1 MTNTASRVSRILFK
15 EIVDGDVIKIHADSN
30 DSDSGGGARD
40 FRFGSYSE
48 LEHIFH
54 SMFPSPIQDYRRRS
68 GVTSL
73 VTIYSGYFYWQDP
86 VTGQTLRQISYFEP
100 PTDARPQEGRI
111 TKIHEH
117 PCLSTALMPN
127 SSTTNRVFLLL
138 TQMDDGTVW
147 PSYVEERTLRS
158 VGLWAN
164 EVTTKMLNCIDSPR
178 RANQSVIGYYDFTTH
193 DRYCN

>member
-15 EIVDGDVIKIHADSN
+15 EIVDGDVRKIHADSN

-158 VGLWAN
+158 VGLWTN